1 MRTTGMHRPRCY
13 LADSDRHEAGT
24 SHMGLYVRPVRGD
37 AIIFVNHLPSG
48 EIDTAAVHAGLPI

>member
-1 MRTTGMHRPRCY
+1 MHRPRCY